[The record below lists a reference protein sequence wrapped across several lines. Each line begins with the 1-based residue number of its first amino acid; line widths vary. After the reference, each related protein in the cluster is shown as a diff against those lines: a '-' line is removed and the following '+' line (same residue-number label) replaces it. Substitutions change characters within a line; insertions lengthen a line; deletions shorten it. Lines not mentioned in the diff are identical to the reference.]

1 MQNRNKKELTKY
13 IGFILVVAT
22 AAITTIV
29 SIFVSDTDTK
39 NTLLLVTSILLI
51 VIIISIFFYF
61 SKTKNDIIDNSL
73 TSSNVLFG
81 ETLKIGKM
89 GMITFSSKDKIITY
103 VTDYLYTH
111 NFDTLIGKPIIDL
124 SIDLENLHSIEEVT
138 IKKDGRFYELKVYTS
153 LNTILVKDVTAFN
166 EVYNSFN
173 DRLSAIVLI
182 KVDHYNSLTQL
193 VENSELKVN
202 NVVSNYLTK
211 WSDKY
216 NAYLRI
222 NPTDGGTTLILLNK
236 ENLLESLI
244 TNKNNILDEI
254 KKNLDK
260 QKLKAIISIG
270 ISYGNAS
277 NKEIGIL
284 AQEALEISENRGG
297 DQVIIKE
304 FGLPT
309 VFGSGLT
316 EKDQSSSKIIT
327 KTFSD
332 FMVQAIKEAKTVIIA
347 GHFFADADAVAA
359 QLGVGFI
366 TETLYKKKTFYL
378 IDTIEETAEEI
389 LKDTLTKKQYA
400 EQIIDS
406 KKAIK
411 MYNAS
416 TLLIVVDTSSL
427 RQTPMSFVIE
437 SSPKK
442 KKVFVIDH
450 HRVSQEKI
458 PTFHSAYEYIDVS
471 ASSASEIVVDILA
484 MLTEGKSTTFSPKL
498 ANLMLTGIYLDTK
511 ELTKKTTPKT
521 LDAASWLTTKGA
533 TAAQAHENLKINLFY
548 SKLINNIQKSV
559 QIYKKSF
566 AIAYTEIENKNIG
579 TTISIAAEKMIDIK
593 SIRASFVIAKI
604 GHNKFRV
611 SCRSGENFNVQSVAE
626 MMGGGGHFN
635 AAAFV
640 AQDLTKDELYDQLK
654 YSINETLKHYE

>member
-1 MQNRNKKELTKY
+1 MQNIRTRELLKY
-13 IGFILVVAT
+13 IGFILVVITT
-22 AAITTIV
+22 AVAITASLIV
-29 SIFVSDTDTK
+29 EDVTTK
-39 NTLLLVTSILLI
+39 NTLLLVTSILSI
-51 VIIISIFFYF
+51 VITISMFFYF
-61 SKTKNDIIDNSL
+61 NKTKNDIKDTSL
-73 TSSNVLFG
+73 RSTNILFDKTM
-81 ETLKIGKM
+81 TLGKM
-89 GMITFSSKDKIITY
+89 GMITFSNKDKIITY
-103 VTDYLYTH
+103 VTDYLYKH
-111 NFDTLIGKPIIDL
+111 NFDVLIGKPITELSVDL
-124 SIDLENLHSIEEVT
+124 KDLYSIEELT
-138 IKKDGRFYELKVYTS
+138 IKKDGRFYEIKVYTS

-166 EVYNSFN
+166 EVHNLFN

-193 VENSELKVN
+193 VENSALKVN

-211 WSDKY
+211 WSDEY
-216 NAYLRI
+216 NAYLKI

-236 ENLLESLI
+236 EKLTKSLI
-244 TNKNNILDEI
+244 VDKNNILDQI
-254 KKNLDK
+254 KKNLEK
-260 QKLKAIISIG
+260 EKLKAIISIG

-277 NKEIGIL
+277 NKELGTL

-309 VFGSGLT
+309 IFGSGLT
-316 EKDQSSSKIIT
+316 EKDQSSSKIVA

-332 FMVQAIKEAKTVIIA
+332 FMVEQIKKANKVIIA
-347 GHFFADADAVAA
+347 GHFLADADAIASA
-359 QLGVGFI
+359 LGVGFI
-366 TETLYKKKTFYL
+366 ADKIYGKKTYIL
-378 IDTIEETAEEI
+378 IDTIEDTAAEL
-389 LKDTLTKKQYA
+389 LKNTLTKKEYA
-400 EQIIDS
+400 EKIIDP
-406 KKAIK
+406 KKAIRLYDDK
-411 MYNAS
+411 
-416 TLLIVVDTSSL
+416 TLLVVVDTSSL
-427 RQTPMSFVIE
+427 RQTPMRFVLE

-442 KKVFVIDH
+442 KKIFVIDH

-458 PTFHSAYEYIDVS
+458 PTLNNSYEYIDVS
-471 ASSASEIVVDILA
+471 ASSASEIVVDILGI
-484 MLTEGKSTTFSPKL
+484 LLSSKLLSIGPKL

-521 LDAASWLTTKGA
+521 LDAASWLTSKGA
-533 TAAQAHENLKINLFY
+533 VVSEAHENLKINLFD
-548 SKLINNIQKSV
+548 SKMINNIQKSV

-593 SIRASFVIAKI
+593 NIRASFVIAKL

-640 AQDLTKDELYDQLK
+640 AQDLAKEDLYDQLK
-654 YSINETLKHYE
+654 YSIDETLKHYK